1 MGKYY
6 VVESDSMGGSAC
18 IEKNGMPVSLDSVVE
33 RLNKFEILAKAYSDN
48 PITKN
53 KHDLLE
59 LLESK

>member
-6 VVESDSMGGSAC
+6 VVEGDSMGGRAY
-18 IEKNGMPVSLDSVVE
+18 IEKNGMPVSLGSVVE
-33 RLNKFEILAKAYSDN
+33 RLNKFEALTKAYSDN
-48 PITKN
+48 PRTKN